1 MTISHRFVLHIFLL
15 FIVSC
20 SRLYHGSWNQPYFD
34 ENVQPDKLGK
44 NVSSWEDGARIPE
57 DEFSVEWWYID
68 AKLEDSS
75 IVVAYF
81 YKVHNITNQY
91 FIGFNYTSPDG
102 VDTFKVKRFKKND
115 VSFSTD
121 SCNVQF
127 GKNYFRGNLNKYSV
141 YLDPEDFEGFGID
154 LNLNSTIPP
163 YRPQDGI
170 IKAGDD
176 YFAWLA
182 AVPNGKVTGNYTLN
196 YLISN
201 DFNKGIPL
209 GKVSV
214 FAGESGSGKSFI
226 CSGNLVKSAQELG
239 CQVVLFDSEN
249 ALDEEWLQAL
259 DVDTSPEKLLR
270 ISVSMIDDV
279 AKAIS
284 EFMKDYKANY
294 GDLEYD
300 EMPKLV
306 FVIDSLGM
314 LLTPTDVDQFQK
326 GDMKG
331 DMGRKPKAL
340 TALVRNTVN
349 QIAPFPIALIATNHT
364 YASQDMF
371 DPDDKI
377 SGGQGFI
384 YASSIVVAMKKL
396 QLKEDIDGNKTTTVQ
411 GIRAA
416 CKVMKSRY
424 AKPFEGV
431 QVKIPYEQGMDPYSG
446 LLEML
451 ESKGIVEKVGNKL
464 SYISP
469 VTGEEIKEFRKG
481 WTGDKLQV
489 IIDEWGQNPK
499 ASQDEI
505 DPDDLEPEVNDLS
518 EELIDES

>member
-1 MTISHRFVLHIFLL
+1 MQKPFDLSKFRTGITKSISGI
-15 FIVSC
+15 S
-20 SRLYHGSWNQPYFD
+20 
-34 ENVQPDKLGK
+34 
-44 NVSSWEDGARIPE
+44 A
-57 DEFSVEWWYID
+57 
-68 AKLEDSS
+68 
-75 IVVAYF
+75 
-81 YKVHNITNQY
+81 
-91 FIGFNYTSPDG
+91 GFHD
-102 VDTFKVKRFKKND
+102 
-115 VSFSTD
+115 
-121 SCNVQF
+121 
-127 GKNYFRGNLNKYSV
+127 
-141 YLDPEDFEGFGID
+141 
-154 LNLNSTIPP
+154 
-163 YRPQDGI
+163 PQDWI
-170 IKAGDD
+170 S
-176 YFAWLA
+176 
-182 AVPNGKVTGNYTLN
+182 TGNHTLN
-196 YLISN
+196 YLISG

-226 CSGNLVKSAQELG
+226 CAGNLVRNAQDHG
-239 CQVVLFDSEN
+239 CQVVVFDSEN

-259 DVDTSPEKLLR
+259 NVDTSPEKLLK

-294 GDLEYD
+294 GDLEYN
-300 EMPKLV
+300 EMPKLL

-349 QIAPFPIALIATNHT
+349 QLAPYPVGLVATNHT

-396 QLKEDIDGNKTTTVQ
+396 KLKEDADGNKTSTVQ

-424 AKPFEGV
+424 SKPFEGV
-431 QVKIPYEQGMDPYSG
+431 QVKIPYETGMDPYSG
-446 LLEML
+446 MLEML
-451 ESKGIVEKVGNKL
+451 ESKNIVEKVGNKL
-464 SYISP
+464 SYVSP

-489 IIDEWGQNPK
+489 IINEFGQNPNADVNADYEN
-499 ASQDEI
+499 ASDIDSTDEM
-505 DPDDLEPEVNDLS
+505 EEV
-518 EELIDES
+518 